1 MKKYRLTDTSEQT
14 ITYECIVEAN
24 SEEEAI
30 EKADNWK
37 EIDKVSRIAKMMDAT
52 DGVKRDLER
61 SLLEIKEEN

>member
-14 ITYECIVEAN
+14 ITYECVVEAN

-37 EIDKVSRIAKMMDAT
+37 EIDKVCNSNNIRA
-52 DGVKRDLER
+52 
-61 SLLEIKEEN
+61 EEE